1 MHTFVFS
8 EDSKVSLYNV
18 EGDTKMWTPVCIE
31 SIDIFSIPGQS
42 QSCLSLVMFT
52 VYCSL
57 ATFDL
62 LVAIVAGV
70 QLLRHYLHN
79 KRAVW
84 TRQKVFHCLIGA
96 ANLGYVLYFT
106 LTTVAACL
114 GWTCF
119 STACGFILIVPETL
133 FLATFLLL
141 LSFWVDLCNQANDN
155 EEDDDEDMDCG
166 YTRLP
171 LSPDSLESG
180 ACNSFRA
187 CLPCRRWHVRGRQR
201 CVLIVVSII
210 FLLAVAFAAL
220 IWFGMYDNPLDSV
233 KLAQVYVNF
242 FTLVVLL
249 SGGGLAGYGLLLYT
263 KMSRV
268 RSGRASADISKV
280 AGLAVASV
288 VCFSLKASVV
298 VMSDIIGLN
307 IWHVKRGNSQF
318 SASMIF
324 CYYVIGETVPSL
336 VVLWV
341 MRDLPPRSC
350 DNSMNGRATTREV
363 LIEDALVPDPNYLS
377 QFVSSATSQRFFLPN
392 CCNSDVSPT

>member
-1 MHTFVFS
+1 
-8 EDSKVSLYNV
+8 
-18 EGDTKMWTPVCIE
+18 MWTPVCIE

-119 STACGFILIVPETL
+119 STACGFILIAVPETL